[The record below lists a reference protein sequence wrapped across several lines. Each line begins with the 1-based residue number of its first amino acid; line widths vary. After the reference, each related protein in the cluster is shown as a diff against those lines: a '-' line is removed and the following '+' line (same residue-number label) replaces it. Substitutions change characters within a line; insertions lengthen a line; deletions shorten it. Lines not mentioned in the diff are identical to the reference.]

1 MENWWVFTE
10 LLITSGKV
18 YNIYL
23 HSIFYMYSH
32 IVSNENGILGIEL
45 LEYRFFYN
53 LRENTFKYF
62 FFLFF
67 FKC

>member
-53 LRENTFKYF
+53 
-62 FFLFF
+62 
-67 FKC
+67 